1 MEAYPNNAPITIQ
14 PTIPASQT
22 IIQVNQVT
30 GTPMMPRGPPR
41 EWTTDVCACCDD
53 MTICLCTIFVPCYPC
68 MLAADMNESCCV
80 PMCIPNAGISMRAVV
95 RSRHNISVSYLLS
108 CKLFLLKLFP
118 RYTGNFLV
126 EPTTAPIPDTIL
138 HFHTAHTLHSLRKH
152 SSQGPGLSARTC

>member
-95 RSRHNISVSYLLS
+95 RSRHNISGNLMNDCVAMS
-108 CKLFLLKLFP
+108 CCGFCATCQLAREVQMIKSG
-118 RYTGNFLV
+118 R
-126 EPTTAPIPDTIL
+126 AIP
-138 HFHTAHTLHSLRKH
+138 
-152 SSQGPGLSARTC
+152 